1 MTTSELVRHLARE
14 LRISKTELQFHAD
27 KLEEAGMLAGDD
39 ISRSV
44 VLMIAAATGDGEGGI
59 VDRVKARMDMNMAET
74 DTTSKEG
81 EETMR
86 RSSTAG
92 YIAKSAADDD
102 ARKTLCR
109 PFGKYVRDMVW
120 KQADGQLH
128 DGGIV
133 SISISRTRPVGI
145 VELAC
150 RTKYMD
156 GVGTTLFADISKSVF
171 ETGETAHIP
180 ELTPGMETVTTIN
193 GAVVDALA
201 VLIRADKAQ
210 AA

>member
-1 MTTSELVRHLARE
+1 
-14 LRISKTELQFHAD
+14 
-27 KLEEAGMLAGDD
+27 
-39 ISRSV
+39 
-44 VLMIAAATGDGEGGI
+44 
-59 VDRVKARMDMNMAET
+59 MNMAET

-145 VELAC
+145 VELAYHG
-150 RTKYMD
+150 KYMD
-156 GVGTTLFADISKSVF
+156 GVGTALFADIPKSVF
-171 ETGETAHIP
+171 ETGETVHIP
-180 ELTPGMETVTTIN
+180 ELIPGMETVTTIN

-201 VLIRADKAQ
+201 VLIRADKGQ
-210 AA
+210 EAAA